1 MSLGDAPFDGRVTLE
16 AFSRVLAQHGCSP
29 SPALG
34 GGKHAPRAWDPSTTV
49 TAISPFSSKPRPA
62 SSKGG
67 QPKRQTTLFK
77 NSQHPPSK
85 HGSWAYQDVPRP
97 TDLEPETSH
106 AFGSTPYLT
115 CDLTLTL
122 TLALALSLSLAL
134 ALALTLS
141 LALALARTLARTR
154 TLTLT
159 PTLTRTLTRCDRQV
173 HAWRAY
179 HVQPNPIA
187 MNRAHPGY
195 PPTESLMRTN
205 YAVSHTGP
213 RDGVG
218 APDDSG
224 AATRKV
230 RLSLSPEPHP

>member
-97 TDLEPETSH
+97 TDLEPETSPFPP
-106 AFGSTPYLT
+106 APAARLLAPKEPEAWTPAGEPERYRP
-115 CDLTLTL
+115 
-122 TLALALSLSLAL
+122 AP
-134 ALALTLS
+134 LTLS
-141 LALALARTLARTR
+141 SFLA
-154 TLTLT
+154 
-159 PTLTRTLTRCDRQV
+159 
-173 HAWRAY
+173 
-179 HVQPNPIA
+179 
-187 MNRAHPGY
+187 GY
-195 PPTESLMRTN
+195 FRSPP
-205 YAVSHTGP
+205 
-213 RDGVG
+213 
-218 APDDSG
+218 
-224 AATRKV
+224 
-230 RLSLSPEPHP
+230 